1 MKYTQYIIQPRKNIN
16 ELKKH
21 IFNKVDVYHPKTND
35 SYHKIYEKTE
45 KYNILHSL
53 DNKKYSLSDFDIIV
67 YQLKTNKKSLKRDSN
82 FYLALER
89 KLGVMLTN
97 YDQLLDNLKP
107 LQYYSTEPYD
117 RIYLKDDKYI
127 KYIDSLESVK
137 NVFDSLNQKY
147 NIEITNDNSLIQ
159 NIKHSRYHSSLNIRY
174 QYDELKIMTYKV
186 LKNDKSQKYY
196 DYLEDDIYI
205 ILEEKTQSLSSNCA
219 LLGLE
224 LLIERG
230 INKEDIEE
238 NNETFIDYMNYIKM
252 YLDL

>member
-1 MKYTQYIIQPRKNIN
+1 
-16 ELKKH
+16 
-21 IFNKVDVYHPKTND
+21 
-35 SYHKIYEKTE
+35 
-45 KYNILHSL
+45 
-53 DNKKYSLSDFDIIV
+53 
-67 YQLKTNKKSLKRDSN
+67 
-82 FYLALER
+82 
-89 KLGVMLTN
+89 
-97 YDQLLDNLKP
+97 
-107 LQYYSTEPYD
+107 
-117 RIYLKDDKYI
+117 
-127 KYIDSLESVK
+127 
-137 NVFDSLNQKY
+137 
-147 NIEITNDNSLIQ
+147 
-159 NIKHSRYHSSLNIRY
+159 
-174 QYDELKIMTYKV
+174 MTYKV

>member
-21 IFNKVDVYHPKTND
+21 IFNKIDVYYPKAND

-107 LQYYSTEPYD
+107 FQYYSTEPYD

-147 NIEITNDNSLIQ
+147 NIEITNDNNLIQ
-159 NIKHSRYHSSLNIRY
+159 NIKHSIYHSSLNIRY

-205 ILEEKTQSLSSNCA
+205 ILEEKTQSL
-219 LLGLE
+219 
-224 LLIERG
+224 
-230 INKEDIEE
+230 
-238 NNETFIDYMNYIKM
+238 
-252 YLDL
+252 